1 MSASP
6 EQFAAML
13 LAGFGGQPCRDAEQS
28 AEGVWLPLQSWVALA
43 SIARNHDS
51 ALHIAAHG
59 RAREVAAEAP
69 HIAIERAG
77 QLRLVQ

>member
-13 LAGFGGQPCRDAEQS
+13 LAGFGGQPCRDAEQG

-51 ALHIAAHG
+51 AEDCIAYAALKAESL
-59 RAREVAAEAP
+59 ARGA
-69 HIAIERAG
+69 
-77 QLRLVQ
+77 